1 MQNNARA
8 RAQAAAVKRK
18 LSGKSISQTKAANR
32 ASMKQAAAERHAS
45 FKKAK
50 AAGTH
55 ARTASAQRA
64 RNKAAAKARAKAAA
78 KARNARKKGVRSRR
92 RRGRRRG
99 RCDIF
104 LKFDISLLTNN
115 NLRHD
120 ELAEVAYFVR
130 ALREV
135 EL

>member
-1 MQNNARA
+1 MAVYDAQSQNT
-8 RAQAAAVKRK
+8 
-18 LSGKSISQTKAANR
+18 SD
-32 ASMKQAAAERHAS
+32 
-45 FKKAK
+45 
-50 AAGTH
+50 
-55 ARTASAQRA
+55 
-64 RNKAAAKARAKAAA
+64 
-78 KARNARKKGVRSRR
+78 RNARKNRSNRGGGR
-92 RRGRRRG
+92 RRGRR

>member
-1 MQNNARA
+1 MNQRAANKAKARA
-8 RAQAAAVKRK
+8 RAQAAAKKRKQSGVKR
-18 LSGKSISQTKAANR
+18 
-32 ASMKQAAAERHAS
+32 
-45 FKKAK
+45 
-50 AAGTH
+50 
-55 ARTASAQRA
+55 
-64 RNKAAAKARAKAAA
+64 
-78 KARNARKKGVRSRR
+78 RSRR
-92 RRGRRRG
+92 GRKK

>member
-1 MQNNARA
+1 
-8 RAQAAAVKRK
+8 
-18 LSGKSISQTKAANR
+18 
-32 ASMKQAAAERHAS
+32 MKQAAAARHAS

-78 KARNARKKGVRSRR
+78 KARNKAKANRGRRGSRK
-92 RRGRRRG
+92 RGRRR
-99 RCDIF
+99 CDIL

-120 ELAEVAYFVR
+120 ELAEVAYFVK

>member
-1 MQNNARA
+1 MKD
-8 RAQAAAVKRK
+8 AAA
-18 LSGKSISQTKAANR
+18 A
-32 ASMKQAAAERHAS
+32 RHAS

-64 RNKAAAKARAKAAA
+64 RTKQQLKRELKAAAKQEIRSKRW
-78 KARNARKKGVRSRR
+78 KKRKS
-92 RRGRRRG
+92 RRGRKR

>member
-1 MQNNARA
+1 M
-8 RAQAAAVKRK
+8 
-18 LSGKSISQTKAANR
+18 
-32 ASMKQAAAERHAS
+32 
-45 FKKAK
+45 
-50 AAGTH
+50 
-55 ARTASAQRA
+55 
-64 RNKAAAKARAKAAA
+64 AAAKK
-78 KARNARKKGVRSRR
+78 RKQSGVKRRSRR
-92 RRGRRRG
+92 GRKK

>member
-1 MQNNARA
+1 MEILFSLVFASLIAFSSSVGVPVGARA
-8 RAQAAAVKRK
+8 P
-18 LSGKSISQTKAANR
+18 SGSLAHPYLALENR
-32 ASMKQAAAERHAS
+32 MEEKPRRQ
-45 FKKAK
+45 
-50 AAGTH
+50 
-55 ARTASAQRA
+55 
-64 RNKAAAKARAKAAA
+64 
-78 KARNARKKGVRSRR
+78 GVRVQEKLLRFNHVCTGRMRKNLLSYATHVTPWRR
-92 RRGRRRG
+92 RRSRKG

>member
-1 MQNNARA
+1 MPNY
-8 RAQAAAVKRK
+8 K
-18 LSGKSISQTKAANR
+18 GKKYPY
-32 ASMKQAAAERHAS
+32 
-45 FKKAK
+45 
-50 AAGTH
+50 
-55 ARTASAQRA
+55 TASGVMNYQS
-64 RNKAAAKARAKAAA
+64 KKVDDLLKSRAKAAA
-78 KARNARKKGVRSRR
+78 KARNKRKGVRSKRK
-92 RRGRRRG
+92 RGRRR
-99 RCDIF
+99 CDIM